1 MSYEWHDIVGNVG
14 VSFIIGT
21 YILLQLER
29 MSSESYLYSILN
41 ALGAFFVIIS
51 LTYNFN
57 LSGIIVESFW
67 VGISLVGLIRQW
79 RLRHRP
85 A

>member
-1 MSYEWHDIVGNVG
+1 MSYEWHDIVGNIG

-29 MSSESYLYSILN
+29 MDSESYLYSILN
-41 ALGAFFVIIS
+41 ALGALFVIIS
-51 LTYNFN
+51 LTYDFN

-85 A
+85 T